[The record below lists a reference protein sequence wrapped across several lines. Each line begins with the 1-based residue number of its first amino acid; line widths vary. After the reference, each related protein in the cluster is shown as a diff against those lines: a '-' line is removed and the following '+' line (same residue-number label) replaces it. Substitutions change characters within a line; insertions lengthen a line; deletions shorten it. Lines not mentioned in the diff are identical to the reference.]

1 VRSRRVAT
9 ALIACAS
16 VALPVTCAA
25 GAAAATPQLSVSAAI
40 LYAPA
45 TGQVLFADRAH
56 NELPIASTTKL
67 MTALLTLEQEHH
79 LSTVFT
85 MPDYS
90 LSAADSQIGLVPGER
105 MSVHDLLLALLI
117 PSADDAAIDLAY
129 NLGHGSIGHFVGEM
143 NVRARQL
150 GLTETHYSTP
160 SGLDTPGNY
169 SSAFDLVKL
178 ASYLLDSSP
187 YFKRVVALPHAVLQS
202 GDHVRY
208 EVNRNDLLGRVPW
221 INGVKTGHTNDA
233 GYVLVGSGTQHGL
246 TLLSAVLGTDSESS
260 RDSNTLAVLDYGF
273 SEFQPVTP
281 VTAGAVLA
289 RPSVKDRPGVRVP
302 VIAGGTFTRVLPKRT
317 VVRTRVEVPQQLT
330 GPLKRHA
337 VVGTVM
343 VLADGKV
350 IARIPVL
357 LSKRLA
363 AVSPLAIAA
372 RFILRPITLLVV
384 LVLLALVIGLVIRR
398 RGHRHSQGKIE
409 LSR

>member
-1 VRSRRVAT
+1 LRIRRAAT

-16 VALPVTCAA
+16 VALPATSAA
-25 GAAAATPQLSVSAAI
+25 GAPAAPPTLSVTAAI

-45 TGQVLFADRAH
+45 TEQVLYGDRSDRK
-56 NELPIASTTKL
+56 LPIASTTKL

-79 LSTVFT
+79 LSKVFT
-85 MPDYS
+85 MPNYY
-90 LSAADSQIGLVPGER
+90 LPPADSQIGLVPGER

-117 PSADDAAIDLAY
+117 PSADDAALDLAY
-129 NLGHGSIGHFVGEM
+129 NVGHHSIGHFVGEM

-150 GLTETHYSTP
+150 GLTDTHYSTP
-160 SGLDTPGNY
+160 SGLDTAGNY

-187 YFKRVVALPHAVLQS
+187 YFKRVVAMPHAVLRS
-202 GDHVRY
+202 GNHARY
-208 EVNRNDLLGRVPW
+208 VVNRNTLIGRVPW

-246 TLLSAVLGTDSESS
+246 TLLSAVLGTSSEAS

-273 SEFQPVTP
+273 SDFHQVTP
-281 VTAGAVLA
+281 IQAGELLA
-289 RPSVKDRPGVRVP
+289 RPTVKDRPGVRVP
-302 VIAGGTFTRVLPKRT
+302 VIAGEQFTRVLPKRT
-317 VVRTRVEVPQQLT
+317 VVRTRLEVPKQLT

-337 VVGTVM
+337 VVGSVV
-343 VLADGKV
+343 VLADGKA

-384 LVLLALVIGLVIRR
+384 LVLLALATGLIVRR
-398 RGHRHSQGKIE
+398 RGHRHPRGEIE

>member
-1 VRSRRVAT
+1 VRWRRAAT

-16 VALPVTCAA
+16 VALPATYAA

-56 NELPIASTTKL
+56 RELPIASTTKL

-79 LSTVFT
+79 LSTMFT
-85 MPDYS
+85 MPDYV
-90 LSAADSQIGLVPGER
+90 LPAADSQIGLVPGER

-129 NLGHGSIGHFVGEM
+129 NLGHGSIGHFIGEM

-187 YFKRVVALPHAVLQS
+187 YFKRVVALPHAVLDS

-208 EVNRNDLLGRVPW
+208 EVNRNDLVGRVPW
-221 INGVKTGHTNDA
+221 INGVKTGHTDDA

-273 SEFQPVTP
+273 SEFHSVTP
-281 VTAGAVLA
+281 VTAGEVLA

-302 VIAGGTFTRVLPKRT
+302 VFAGRTFAQVLPKRA
-317 VVRTRVEVPQQLT
+317 VVRTRVEVPGQLS

-337 VVGTVM
+337 VVGTVI
-343 VLADGKV
+343 VFANGKV

-357 LSKRLA
+357 VSRGLV

-384 LVLLALVIGLVIRR
+384 LVLSALVIGLVIRR
-398 RGHRHSQGKIE
+398 RGHRHPRGEIE